1 MFISYNFIRFAK
13 QRENYMEIPFVY
25 GKIVADSDFTD
36 REEETR
42 KLVSNFLSLTNTAII
57 SPRRWGKSSL
67 VNKSIDVVTKA
78 DRSIL
83 FIKMNAFKCETPQEF
98 YEMFA
103 KRTVEGISSSAET
116 LLVNAKE
123 FLARLLPKLSISDPT
138 GQYEMSFGVD
148 LKNNPIGEDILDLP
162 QQIAMRRRKKVVVCI
177 DEFQQVGEFTETEKF
192 QKILRSHW
200 QEQKDVA
207 YILYG
212 SKKHMM
218 LNIFGEYGSP
228 FYKFGDLMFL
238 PKISREDWVKYIT
251 VRFSE
256 TQKRISDAAAGH
268 LADLVENH
276 SYYVQQLAQYSW
288 LRTSEFCAEEDVD
301 AAFQGMLDS
310 LNLQFVNLMDSLTEK
325 QRSFLC
331 AVSDGVRNYS
341 SVETLSAYRLGTSGN
356 IRIIKG
362 ALHKRDLIDETHH
375 QIDIQDPVFKKWIQL
390 VYKKM

>member
-1 MFISYNFIRFAK
+1 
-13 QRENYMEIPFVY
+13 MEIPFVY
-25 GKIVADSDFTD
+25 GKIVADNDFTD

-42 KLVSNFLSLTNTAII
+42 KLVSNFLSQTNTAII

-67 VNKSIDVVTKA
+67 VNKAVAIVSKSDKSVMFV
-78 DRSIL
+78 
-83 FIKMNAFKCETPQEF
+83 KMNAFKCETPQDF
-98 YEMFA
+98 YELFA
-103 KRTVEGISSSAET
+103 KRTIECISSTAET
-116 LLVNAKE
+116 LLSNAKE
-123 FLARLLPKLSISDPT
+123 FISRLLPKLSISDPS

-162 QQIAMRRRKKVVVCI
+162 QQIATARKKKVVVCI
-177 DEFQQVGEFTETEKF
+177 DEFQQTGEFAQTERF

-200 QEQKDVA
+200 EEQPDVA
-207 YILYG
+207 YVLYG

-238 PKISREDWVKYIT
+238 PKISRESWITYIQN
-251 VRFSE
+251 RFAE
-256 TQKRISDAAAGH
+256 TKKSIFAEVAGH

-276 SYYVQQLAQYSW
+276 SYYVQQLAQYAW
-288 LRTSEFCAEEDVD
+288 LRSDKVCTEDIVE

-331 AVSDGVRNYS
+331 AVSDGIRNLS
-341 SVETLSAYRLGTSGN
+341 SVDTLTKYKLGTSGN
-356 IRIIKG
+356 IRILKG
-362 ALHKRDLIDETHH
+362 ALKKRDLIEETAR
-375 QIDIQDPVFKKWIQL
+375 QVEIQDPVFNQWIQR
-390 VYKKM
+390 VYKSF